1 MTRLIKSLLTGIVGL
16 GIISASAGA
25 ARASIVPSLTS
36 ITPLGGSTS
45 RWSYEGSL
53 NPAEKVVAG
62 DSFTIYDFTGFVSGS
77 DLEPAGWSFNSSNTG
92 LTPTGL
98 LPLVNIPGGIT
109 DSSGIPNLTWTYIG
123 SAAIAGP
130 ADLGAF
136 SAVSLY
142 DSTKLTPFSSETTEQ
157 AGFTAG
163 SKVDNFG
170 WTATPAPVTPEP
182 CTLALLGLGAAPL
195 ALRRRRSRKA

>member
-1 MTRLIKSLLTGIVGL
+1 MTRLIKSLLTGIVGM
-16 GIISASAGA
+16 GIVSASAGA
-25 ARASIVPSLTS
+25 ARASIVPTLTT
-36 ITPLGGSTS
+36 ITPLGGSTF

-62 DSFTIYDFTGFVSGS
+62 DAFTIYDFTGFVSGS
-77 DLEPAGWSFNSSNTG
+77 DLEPAGWSFNSSNSG
-92 LTPTGL
+92 VTPTGL

-109 DSSGIPNLTWTYIG
+109 DNPGIPNLTWTYTG
-123 SAAIAGP
+123 ATAIAGP

-136 SAVSLY
+136 SAVSIY
-142 DSTKLTPFSSETTEQ
+142 DSTKVTPFSSETTEQ

-182 CTLALLGLGAAPL
+182 CTLALLGLGIVPL
-195 ALRRRRSRKA
+195 ALRRRSRKA